1 MRYRW
6 AIWMLFVIG
15 ALLLLDLLDLRTW
28 ALAVTAAAA
37 ILALASSPAQ
47 PHRGHAF
54 DARDLRAVAI
64 LYVAIVGLFRLA
76 FEVFTTD
83 SLIGLFLAFAT
94 GLVLGV
100 VGPIVYQVWGR
111 GRTLESLGIGGH
123 HLRETIA
130 LGVVLAGVQFSVTMW
145 GYDLPSPEDWVPL
158 LLMSLTVGIFEAVF
172 FRGFAQN
179 CLEASFGTAPGI
191 AAAAALYA
199 LYHIGYGMGIDQMV
213 FLFGLGVVYAIAF
226 ALTRNVLVLWP
237 LLTPLGA
244 FFNNLEAGD
253 IELPWAS
260 VAGFTD
266 VAAVMGFA
274 IWVGYRKSSGGRVFR
289 ARLRDR
295 IAR

>member
-1 MRYRW
+1 
-6 AIWMLFVIG
+6 MLFVIG